1 MEIRF
6 KTLDYQK
13 DSVQAIVDCFKGQP
27 RSEGHRYMI
36 DQGAAKAKKV
46 TAQVDMLE
54 ETLDLQGGK
63 AKKVIT
69 DVGFENAHIY
79 DLQAVLK
86 NIQDVQAAS
95 GLQRWSHMFEQLK
108 AYL

>member
-36 DQGAAKAKKV
+36 DQGAAKAKK
-46 TAQVDMLE
+46 QRHRLIC
-54 ETLDLQGGK
+54 L
-63 AKKVIT
+63 KKPWTYKV
-69 DVGFENAHIY
+69 AR
-79 DLQAVLK
+79 LK
-86 NIQDVQAAS
+86 
-95 GLQRWSHMFEQLK
+95 K
-108 AYL
+108 

>member
-36 DQGAAKAKKV
+36 DQGAAKAKKA
-46 TAQVDMLE
+46 TAQ
-54 ETLDLQGGK
+54 T
-63 AKKVIT
+63 
-69 DVGFENAHIY
+69 NAYSNLSMYSCCH
-79 DLQAVLK
+79 L
-86 NIQDVQAAS
+86 
-95 GLQRWSHMFEQLK
+95 
-108 AYL
+108 